1 MATITVYIVVERD
14 LGYNDCFYD
23 FTGAER
29 AVLAFRSRKRA
40 EALARELSEQEHRR
54 IDPSENTDQS
64 HHVIEAEVEVE
75 D

>member
-1 MATITVYIVVERD
+1 MSTITVYIVVERE

-29 AVLAFRSRKRA
+29 AVLAFRSRSRA
-40 EALARELSEQEHRR
+40 EALAQELSAKEGRR
-54 IDPSENTDQS
+54 IDPQEGTNQS

>member
-29 AVLAFRSRKRA
+29 AVLAFRSRSRA
-40 EALARELSEQEHRR
+40 EALARKLSAKEDRR
-54 IDPSENTDQS
+54 IDPSEGTDQS
-64 HHVIEAEVEVE
+64 HHVVEAEVEVE

>member
-1 MATITVYIVVERD
+1 MPTITVYIVVERE

-23 FTGAER
+23 FTGGER
-29 AVLAFRSRKRA
+29 AVLAFRSRARA
-40 EALARELSEQEHRR
+40 EKLAAELSAEEERP
-54 IDPSENTDQS
+54 IDPSEGTNQS